1 MPFITNEE
9 KRKRRVCGDKAVK
22 NLIGGADFSERGPL
36 GVHFIQVF
44 E

>member
-1 MPFITNEE
+1 MPFITNKE
-9 KRKRRVCGDKAVK
+9 KRKSRVAWFLWEK
-22 NLIGGADFSERGPL
+22 NSIGGVGFSERGPL